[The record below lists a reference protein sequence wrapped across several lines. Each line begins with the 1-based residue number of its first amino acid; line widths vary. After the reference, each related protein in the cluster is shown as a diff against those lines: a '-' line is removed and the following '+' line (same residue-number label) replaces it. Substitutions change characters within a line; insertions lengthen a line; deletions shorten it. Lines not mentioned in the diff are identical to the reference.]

1 MTVEAAAPQ
10 SVRGE
15 EPLHRHL
22 PLRCGGAIEQW
33 AEVQDEAGRLALIK
47 QARQERW
54 ILRPIPAFQDALPPE
69 GGLVGVGLRFG
80 GELEQVNDA
89 DGGALRVGAGAL
101 LAPLGLRPGF
111 EALLRAPGTLWDA
124 YEEGWILPAVLRI
137 RRFRGRG
144 FEDVDAAPSDGKTL
158 LVSAVLRRGAK
169 LTPPASGQA
178 FRELTGNRKGPSMRD
193 LLRKAQLAGLRVH
206 GATLGEHDPAVLA
219 NRGDATP
226 RHLRTLLAAVRER
239 VHVATG
245 IQLEERLVPAGRGGR
260 L

>member
-1 MTVEAAAPQ
+1 MTVEAATPQ

-33 AEVQDEAGRLALIK
+33 AEVQDEAELLALIK

-80 GELEQVNDA
+80 GELEQVHDA

-101 LAPLGLRPGF
+101 LAPLGVRPGF

-124 YEEGWILPAVLRI
+124 YEEGWILPAVLRV

-178 FRELTGNRKGPSMRD
+178 FRELTNRKGPSMRD
-193 LLRKAQLAGLRVH
+193 LLRKAQLPGLRVH
-206 GATLGEHDPAVLA
+206 GATLGEDDPAVLA